1 MCSCIYR
8 SIHGSKPC
16 NEYQQTGTQPGW
28 VILKRPGC
36 VVCWGPKI
44 KQFWLLSAVMGA
56 TKKMAREYPVTPW
69 HWLRQWQFND
79 LNTAIKNRWYL
90 RWSRLR
96 FIFQVYT
103 IHITIYIYIIIIYYF
118 NYQHLIFINIYI
130 YYSNYKV
137 FPKKQQWKNYSVHVH
152 FDDRGTAAPSWRW
165 TSEPRRFELL
175 KSHRGNA
182 GKKSQIY
189 CGLNSFCHVYF
200 CNYICIFWYRF
211 NFGHAKMD

>member
-137 FPKKQQWKNYSVHVH
+137 FPKNNSGRIIQYMSTLMIEAPQHRHGGGPQNRGVSNCWKATGETQERKVKFIAV
-152 FDDRGTAAPSWRW
+152 
-165 TSEPRRFELL
+165 
-175 KSHRGNA
+175 
-182 GKKSQIY
+182 
-189 CGLNSFCHVYF
+189 
-200 CNYICIFWYRF
+200 
-211 NFGHAKMD
+211 